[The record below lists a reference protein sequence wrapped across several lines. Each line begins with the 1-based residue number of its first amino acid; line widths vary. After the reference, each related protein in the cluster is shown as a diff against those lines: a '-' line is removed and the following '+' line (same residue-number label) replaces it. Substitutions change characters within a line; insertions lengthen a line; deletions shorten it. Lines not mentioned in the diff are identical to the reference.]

1 MFVKPLDLA
10 PVPPERPVSRMEPV
24 EGQTTV
30 VPRRGVVLACRRCVL
45 EVEEQLR
52 QLGAAEVLEDGRSRA
67 GRVAAWLDG
76 GDVVR

>member
-1 MFVKPLDLA
+1 
-10 PVPPERPVSRMEPV
+10 MEPV

-76 GDVVR
+76 GDGRSVRSAG